1 MDINCTSTRKTVSM
15 HVCEETTV
23 NTKGFTSSNGINN
36 AFVTITAEEGD
47 YPTRESVTL
56 FFGVERAT
64 QLRDALTAAIEEA
77 KAPHEEEV
85 LHGVY

>member
-1 MDINCTSTRKTVSM
+1 M
-15 HVCEETTV
+15 HVCEETAIR
-23 NTKGFTSSNGINN
+23 TKGFTNSNGINN
-36 AFVTITAEEGD
+36 AFVTIAVEEWEGD
-47 YPTRESVTL
+47 YATRESVTL

-77 KAPHEEEV
+77 KGPHEEEV